1 MVLDSELPHLIGID
15 DDLLSTGIILY
26 HLKVAPSG
34 QTGVGPRGVQVSQ
47 EMCVFC
53 LRRDGR
59 TWAGRTRPA
68 NRTSVSHPRLMKTTG
83 GSGSGSGLTFCS
95 TPAVLHGLELESE
108 HCVFENHS
116 GTVTLVPLGGA
127 QCSVNGVLVA
137 APVQLNQ
144 GEDPKEPK
152 YFQSISLPG
161 VTGEVLVSIGHR

>member
-26 HLKVAPSG
+26 HLKVVPSG
-34 QTGVGPRGVQVSQ
+34 RTGIGPQGVQVAQ
-47 EMCVFC
+47 EMCVLC
-53 LRRDGR
+53 LRRDRR
-59 TWAGRTRPA
+59 TWAGRTHPA
-68 NRTSVSHPRLMKTTG
+68 NRTSVSLLRLMKTTG

-95 TPAVLHGLELESE
+95 APAVLHGLDLESE
-108 HCVFENHS
+108 HCVFENQN

-144 GEDPKEPK
+144 GEDPKEPE

-161 VTGEVLVSIGHR
+161 VTRKVLVSSGHC